1 MEADPIQNSEEK
13 CELIPTIV
21 EKLNTFNRVSFT
33 NKTEILDFCIATI
46 SLISNSSDP
55 ILQIQ
60 WNYNDWLSSSNPR
73 VIEKALKFLNIY
85 VRKID

>member
-1 MEADPIQNSEEK
+1 MESDPMENCEEN
-13 CELIPTIV
+13 CELIPTIK
-21 EKLNTFNRVSFT
+21 EKLSEFNSVNFPK
-33 NKTEILDFCIATI
+33 KTEILDFCIATI
-46 SLISNSSDP
+46 SLISNSNDP